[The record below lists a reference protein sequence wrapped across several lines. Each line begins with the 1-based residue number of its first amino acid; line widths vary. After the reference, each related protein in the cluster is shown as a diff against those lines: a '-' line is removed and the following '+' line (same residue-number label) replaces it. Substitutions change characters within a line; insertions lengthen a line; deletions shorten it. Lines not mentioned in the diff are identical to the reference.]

1 MQDDLPKKT
10 EEKGFLE
17 KLKDKKEEIK
27 KRVIIRDEVLDK
39 IVGLFLLL
47 KGGMFPGGE
56 PPRGILFYGPPGTG
70 KTLLMR
76 TLAEQLGIGRV
87 IIRGPEIVSQ
97 YYGQSEA
104 RLRKKFREAEYLAR
118 EKGLAILFIDEIDAI
133 APRRDMVR
141 GELEPRLVGQLLS
154 LMDGLEGGREKKGHV
169 MVIGS
174 TNRPEA
180 LDPALRRPGRFDMEV
195 EFEPPT
201 LEERRE
207 ILGILLNKVKEES
220 PYDIEISGLD
230 LTTIAERTEGFTGA
244 DLRQLVNEVLLRVAL
259 KEQHRITQEDLEE
272 ARRHVTPSALRG
284 YRLEEPKDRRD
295 EIQDREIVRKIGE
308 IVKAFI
314 ERPTFMPILLQFD
327 RKSRLADKVASTIAH
342 GIRRHFGCPYFVV
355 NCNLFKSR
363 WFGET
368 EWSIRQF
375 FEKVRRVHRCVAYLK
390 LFDTIANS
398 QEEHMRGAV
407 LEVSEY
413 LYEFEDND
421 IQTVLMC
428 SVSGRVD
435 EDIRVIFRNFIP
447 ELVER

>member
-1 MQDDLPKKT
+1 VQDDLPKKT

-27 KRVIIRDEVLDK
+27 KKVIIRDEVLDK

-47 KGGMFPGGE
+47 KDRGFPSGE

-154 LMDGLEGGREKKGHV
+154 LMDGLEGGREKEGHV

-180 LDPALRRPGRFDMEV
+180 LDPALRRPGRFDIEV

-295 EIQDREIVRKIGE
+295 EIQDREIVRKIG
-308 IVKAFI
+308 
-314 ERPTFMPILLQFD
+314 
-327 RKSRLADKVASTIAH
+327 RLADKVASTIAH
-342 GIRRHFGCPYFVV
+342 DIRGHFGCPYFVV

-421 IQTVLMC
+421 VQAVLMC

-435 EDIRVIFRNFIP
+435 EDIRAIFRNFIP

>member
-27 KRVIIRDEVLDK
+27 KKVIIRDEVLDK

-47 KGGMFPGGE
+47 KDRGFPSGE

-154 LMDGLEGGREKKGHV
+154 LMDGLEGGREKEGHV

-180 LDPALRRPGRFDMEV
+180 LDPALRRPGRFDIEV

-259 KEQHRITQEDLEE
+259 KEQYRITQEDLEE

-295 EIQDREIVRKIGE
+295 EIQDREIVRKIEE

-314 ERPTFMPILLQFD
+314 ERPTFMPVLLQFD

-342 GIRRHFGCPYFVV
+342 DIRGHFGCPYFVV

-375 FEKVRRVHRCVAYLK
+375 FEKIKRVQRCVAYLK

-421 IQTVLMC
+421 VQAVLMC

-435 EDIRVIFRNFIP
+435 EDIRAIFRNFIP